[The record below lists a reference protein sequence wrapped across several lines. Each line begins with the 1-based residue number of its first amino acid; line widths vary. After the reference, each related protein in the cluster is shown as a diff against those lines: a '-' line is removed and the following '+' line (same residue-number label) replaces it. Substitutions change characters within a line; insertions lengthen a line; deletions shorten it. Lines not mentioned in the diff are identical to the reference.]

1 MKTKLKTLF
10 EYVKMEHTVF
20 DLPFIFAGALIASNG
35 IIEMYKF
42 FIILF
47 VAISARGA
55 AMSINRI
62 LGLKYDITNPRKRN
76 WALVTGEINL
86 RQAIAFTLI
95 LVFIFEGLTYLL
107 NNLVFMLSPIVLIFF
122 IADPLMK
129 RVTSLRHLFMGFTIG
144 LGIIG
149 GYLAVNPNFPPA
161 IIYLMV
167 AGSTF
172 WIAGFDIIYTIP
184 DEVYDKKN
192 GLKTIIVKY
201 GVKKGLIISWV
212 FHIFTIIFFIYIAFI
227 VHSIYYILALIP
239 IIILILYEHV
249 AIHGTTPEN
258 VRKVFFNPNSI
269 IGFLFLIGIY
279 ISLVA

>member
-1 MKTKLKTLF
+1 
-10 EYVKMEHTVF
+10 MEHTVF

-149 GYLAVNPNFPPA
+149 
-161 IIYLMV
+161 
-167 AGSTF
+167 
-172 WIAGFDIIYTIP
+172 
-184 DEVYDKKN
+184 
-192 GLKTIIVKY
+192 
-201 GVKKGLIISWV
+201 
-212 FHIFTIIFFIYIAFI
+212 
-227 VHSIYYILALIP
+227 
-239 IIILILYEHV
+239 
-249 AIHGTTPEN
+249 
-258 VRKVFFNPNSI
+258 
-269 IGFLFLIGIY
+269 
-279 ISLVA
+279 